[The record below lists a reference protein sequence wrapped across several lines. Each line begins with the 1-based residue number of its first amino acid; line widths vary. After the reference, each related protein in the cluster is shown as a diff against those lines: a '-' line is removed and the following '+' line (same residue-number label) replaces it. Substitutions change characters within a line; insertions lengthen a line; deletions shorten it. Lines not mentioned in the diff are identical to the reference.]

1 VDEEKEWLRIA
12 NAMIRYYFHLD
23 PDILSDEEWAMRY
36 NELIWVRKKEAG
48 PHSYE
53 SPHSPASAAHNP
65 QSLSSSLCCS
75 TLFDV

>member
-1 VDEEKEWLRIA
+1 MDEEKEWLRIA

-48 PHSYE
+48 K
-53 SPHSPASAAHNP
+53 
-65 QSLSSSLCCS
+65 
-75 TLFDV
+75 

>member
-1 VDEEKEWLRIA
+1 MFLTPAELKDTIYEYQVTEITEGDDTIVEKEWLRIA

-48 PHSYE
+48 K
-53 SPHSPASAAHNP
+53 
-65 QSLSSSLCCS
+65 
-75 TLFDV
+75 